1 MGVPTISP
9 LRNGERMFQTTG
21 FALFLAKLSNKP
33 MYIADFL
40 GPGVDGA
47 RVFILMQ

>member
-1 MGVPTISP
+1 
-9 LRNGERMFQTTG
+9 MFQTTG

-33 MYIADFL
+33 IMYIADFL